1 MHTTIATLG
10 AFTIL
15 FSFAALA
22 HAQSEP
28 MGSAN
33 SLQGLQERTIQQSA
47 PSRTTTGTASV
58 NGVQSSSGNPL
69 IGLPIDRNVQLRV
82 RPETGTSQVGVFPVD
97 DNSRGNQVQLIYQLD
112 NQPAN
117 QSQK

>member
-10 AFTIL
+10 TFTIL
-15 FSFAALA
+15 LSFVSLA
-22 HAQSEP
+22 QAQSEP
-28 MGSAN
+28 IGSAN

-58 NGVQSSSGNPL
+58 NGVQNSSNNPL

-82 RPETGTSQVGVFPVD
+82 RPEVGTSQVGVFPVD
-97 DNSRGNQVQLIYQLD
+97 DNSRGSQFQLIYQFD
-112 NQPAN
+112 DQPTNPNQR
-117 QSQK
+117 